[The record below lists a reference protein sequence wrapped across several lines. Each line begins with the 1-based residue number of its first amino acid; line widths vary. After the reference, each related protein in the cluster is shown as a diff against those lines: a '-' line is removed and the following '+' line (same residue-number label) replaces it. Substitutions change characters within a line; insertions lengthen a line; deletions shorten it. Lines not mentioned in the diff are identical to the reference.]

1 MKKKRIL
8 ISVILL
14 GLIIVLGATAYSVFV
29 LGNPDL
35 DDYLGLR
42 KISIQQKLDG
52 SSLILI
58 KCTSLSGYTVSSV
71 DADEVAYWGER
82 ALPINDDLGQF
93 VIKVTL
99 QDTNV
104 APRFYKRFNTWTTHR
119 LEGTNISFMYVCNPD
134 HGVNIY
140 FGSDEPISDDKIVIR
155 YL

>member
-8 ISVILL
+8 TSVILL
-14 GLIIVLGATAYSVFV
+14 GLVIVLGATAYSVFV

-35 DDYLGLR
+35 YDYLGLR

-52 SSLILI
+52 NFAVFI
-58 KCTSLSGYTVSSV
+58 KCTTLSGYTVSSV
-71 DADEVAYWGER
+71 DEDEVAYWGER

-104 APRFYKRFNTWTTHR
+104 APHFYKQFATWTTYKFD
-119 LEGTNISFMYVCNPD
+119 GTNVSFMYVCTPD
-134 HGVNIY
+134 HGIAIY
-140 FGSDEPISDDKIVIR
+140 IGSDEPISSDQIVIR

>member
-1 MKKKRIL
+1 MKKKWIL

-35 DDYLGLR
+35 DNFLGLR
-42 KISIQQKLDG
+42 KIIIQQKLDG

-71 DADEVAYWGER
+71 DEDEVAYWGER

-104 APRFYKRFNTWTTHR
+104 APRFYKQVATWTTYKFD
-119 LEGTNISFMYVCNPD
+119 GTNVSFMYVCNPD
-134 HGVNIY
+134 HGVDIY
-140 FGSDEPISDDKIVIR
+140 IGSDEPISSDQIVIR

>member
-1 MKKKRIL
+1 MKKKWIL
-8 ISVILL
+8 ISIILL
-14 GLIIVLGATAYSVFV
+14 GLVIILGAVAYSTFV

-35 DDYLGLR
+35 DNFLGLR
-42 KISIQQKLDG
+42 KIIIQQKLDG

-71 DADEVAYWGER
+71 DADEVAYRGER
-82 ALPINDDLGQF
+82 TFPINDDLGQF

-104 APRFYKRFNTWTTHR
+104 APRFYKRFDTWTTYR
-119 LEGTNISFMYVCNPD
+119 LDGTNISFMYVCNPD

>member
-1 MKKKRIL
+1 VKKKWIL
-8 ISVILL
+8 ISIILL
-14 GLIIVLGATAYSVFV
+14 GLVIILGAVAYSTFV

-35 DDYLGLR
+35 DNFLGLR
-42 KISIQQKLDG
+42 KIIIQQKLDG

-71 DADEVAYWGER
+71 DADEVAYRGER
-82 ALPINDDLGQF
+82 AHPINDDLGQF

-104 APRFYKRFNTWTTHR
+104 APRFYKRFDTWTTYR
-119 LEGTNISFMYVCNPD
+119 LDGTNISFMYVCNPD

-140 FGSDEPISDDKIVIR
+140 FGSNEPISDDKIVIR

>member
-1 MKKKRIL
+1 MKKKWIL
-8 ISVILL
+8 ISIILL
-14 GLIIVLGATAYSVFV
+14 GLVIILGAVAYSTFV

-35 DDYLGLR
+35 DNFLGLR

-104 APRFYKRFNTWTTHR
+104 APRFYQRFDTWTTYR
-119 LEGTNISFMYVCNPD
+119 LDGTNISFMYVCNPD

-140 FGSDEPISDDKIVIR
+140 FGSNEPISDDKIVIR

>member
-1 MKKKRIL
+1 MKKKWIL
-8 ISVILL
+8 ISIILL
-14 GLIIVLGATAYSVFV
+14 GLVIILGAVAYSTFV

-35 DDYLGLR
+35 DNFLGLR
-42 KISIQQKLDG
+42 KIIIQQKLDG

-104 APRFYKRFNTWTTHR
+104 APRFYKRFDTWTTYR
-119 LEGTNISFMYVCNPD
+119 LDGTNISFMYVCNPD

-140 FGSDEPISDDKIVIR
+140 FGSNEPISDDKIVIR

>member
-1 MKKKRIL
+1 MKKKWIL
-8 ISVILL
+8 ISIILL
-14 GLIIVLGATAYSVFV
+14 GLVIILGAVAYSALA

-35 DDYLGLR
+35 DDYFGLR

-71 DADEVAYWGER
+71 DADEVAYRGER
-82 ALPINDDLGQF
+82 AFPINDDLGQF

-99 QDTNV
+99 QDTNIS
-104 APRFYKRFNTWTTHR
+104 PRFYKRFDTWTTYR
-119 LEGTNISFMYVCNPD
+119 LDGTNISFMYVCNPD
-134 HGVNIY
+134 HGVDIY

>member
-1 MKKKRIL
+1 MKKKWIL
-8 ISVILL
+8 ISIILL
-14 GLIIVLGATAYSVFV
+14 GLVIILGAVAYSIFV

-35 DDYLGLR
+35 DNFLGLR
-42 KISIQQKLDG
+42 KIITQQKLDG

-82 ALPINDDLGQF
+82 AFPINDDLGQF

-104 APRFYKRFNTWTTHR
+104 APRFYKRFDTWTTYR
-119 LEGTNISFMYVCNPD
+119 LDGTNISFMYVCNPD

-140 FGSDEPISDDKIVIR
+140 FGSNEPISDDKIVIR